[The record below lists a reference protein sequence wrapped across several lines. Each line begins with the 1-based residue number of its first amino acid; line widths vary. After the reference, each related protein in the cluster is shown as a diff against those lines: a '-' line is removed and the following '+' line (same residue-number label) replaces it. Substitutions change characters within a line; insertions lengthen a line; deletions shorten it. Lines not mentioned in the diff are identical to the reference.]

1 MAQVETLA
9 GMALGLNEL
18 DLDETVEAFREFLV
32 GEGWEEPPDSYDW
45 EGDYLRGT
53 IVDYGDHGRWIFLEE
68 LESPRLKLA
77 KKFAQ
82 SLSEPLRVYQVVVTE
97 RYSKGEANFDIDRR
111 ALQISP
117 SGEVRDLD
125 VYDFPEDAEGHGDLY
140 ETARAVL
147 GGMVHEES
155 HSPVAR
161 PETLMMYKP
170 EVEEESA
177 LDPRLRELADDLL
190 QAGSCEIVEMAGQ
203 QMLRFELPD
212 GTRQMSRVTPEE
224 LETLVEVT
232 GVSPS

>member
-82 SLSEPLRVYQVVVTE
+82 SLSEPVRVYQVQVTE
-97 RYSKGEANFDIDRR
+97 RYSKGEANYSIDRR
-111 ALQISP
+111 ALEITP
-117 SGEVRDLD
+117 DGDLRDLD
-125 VYDFPEDAEGHGDLY
+125 VHEDPGDDEGYGDLY
-140 ETARAVL
+140 ETAGAVL
-147 GGMVHEES
+147 GRMVHEEI
-155 HSPVAR
+155 HSPVA
-161 PETLMMYKP
+161 PAQMLAMYLP
-170 EVEEESA
+170 EVEDEDA
-177 LDPRLRELADDLL
+177 LDPRIRELADDLL
-190 QAGSCEIVEMAGQ
+190 QAGTYELVEMSGQ